1 MRAKRIPKVSRFAV
15 GSKHT
20 ADRNRMDKDKYKN
33 RTDLLAAG
41 RKKGLVLV
49 MSFSVYNDESWTLE
63 MHAWDQSHQTL
74 LEDNMLQQ
82 FRQKKDG
89 KGSKSSGKAAKS
101 EHDIDADAASAAKPA
116 ATLLQV
122 PDAVVSSVHDSN
134 EGFVDIPV
142 AYSHGHSQSNDV
154 DIADIDPLSM
164 GLMLEASSVP
174 TTLESSVEL
183 TREDLG
189 VNEAVMNLGA
199 VKEQDFESSVTY
211 QADSTQTLSV
221 ESAMLTSGNSGGL
234 VSEMNSVYLASLIPV
249 DSFTPPDLVV
259 ATKLVG
265 IAVEA
270 EHVHGTDQ
278 VTDVG
283 AIQGA
288 ECLVSKQVDTGSGID
303 LEGDVMLDLPGL
315 GDSAEFYAGSSCGD
329 TSIKEPTIE
338 MEPTKLNSISAAAG
352 ETNEVKEV
360 WTMDGHSVSPQPL
373 CVSHD
378 SSAVTPEV
386 AVHPGK
392 DAVATFLNEGKSEI
406 RTAEGVE
413 ANSQEEVVNV
423 EDFLVAEARP
433 VEDKMVSLSSGTGV
447 ISMSFSQLTELLRML
462 DEEEFKLVLA
472 SRELTADS
480 EFRSTDSSTTNG
492 ELRSN
497 SRTIVPEFQSS
508 NVLEEVTEQ
517 LYLANVEKDVFLLQL
532 DEQSVQHL
540 EFSHQLRQLLD
551 EMSIASSLIT
561 ELRGRNESLAE
572 ELAKCKSEFQAAVC
586 ATEELEKQFHT
597 AKAEIVGM
605 STRADE
611 LHPELERSHGEL
623 SSLLADFADCRALV
637 SALRVEND
645 NLNGNLTSAVEEKK
659 RLMEEKGYLAL
670 GNEELLKELAECK
683 GSLLSL
689 QEENVNLSGSL
700 ALKSEERRKLKEEKE
715 NVVHENEKLLT
726 NLTECKD
733 LLEALQVENANLNGS
748 LTSVMEERFRLG
760 EEKDHFVTE
769 NEELLSELADCRSL
783 VAGIQIDYRKAVDGM
798 KDATLHLE
806 QLEQENMLPSK
817 SGNAAN
823 QIEVTDMP
831 SRGLECATT
840 ADETHQ
846 LLREWKTENFS
857 PRLRKP
863 DNGSMDWSQ
872 VEQLKLEACNH
883 SSGFVDLKVHLEEA
897 ENITQ
902 DLGNAI
908 EGMHSHSVSLTKTS
922 GKMVAPAVSRLI
934 QAFESKAHLDD
945 HDIEEV
951 PSAADQSL
959 VNSFTLIKEQ
969 TRKLRA
975 VLKKLHGDAKK
986 ASKLYMGEIDCR
998 IVADAALGEPKVTYE
1013 ALEEH
1018 INFSEAANIELI
1030 VLYEFLKQ
1038 HLYDSEAKRV
1048 EHLALCQALREQST
1062 VSVAKN
1068 IDLVKKLG
1076 DYQLRARELERQLD
1090 EMHSSSDEMASSMSN
1105 QVELMH
1111 KEVAERASMLEQE
1124 WNSAVA
1130 QIVQTVGKLDLLVGS
1145 SYSTTPLTSYYP
1157 DGLSDTGTL
1166 VASSVEAA
1174 TPVIED
1180 LRKKLE
1186 ASRKDHEAMSSSLKS
1201 LYEKHELASGVLLRV
1216 YSNLKKLVDDSCRH
1230 IEESRIIQQHENVLD
1245 PLSLN
1250 NYDTLMEQVAVFLG
1264 ERLQL
1269 ESMNDQL
1276 NLELINK
1283 AKEIEEMKERGV
1295 DSDGILKLVEDVEGA
1310 IMLEGTG
1317 LKSDNLG
1324 SRLQYLISF
1333 LFHKYK
1339 EADKTVSWTTRTNS
1353 REEMELSELQGQ
1365 MDHLTFLI
1373 VQHETEN
1380 LILKESLRQGVEDL
1394 IAIRSNLQEK
1404 VNELEQSEQRV
1415 ASIREKLGI
1424 AVSKGKGLIVQRDT
1438 LKKSL
1443 AGTSNELDKCSQE
1456 LQLKDTRLQEV
1467 ETKLKTY
1474 LEAGERVEALESELS
1489 YIRNSATALRESFL
1503 LKDSVLQRI
1512 EEILD
1517 DLQLPEHF
1525 HSRDTIEKVD
1535 WLAQSITRNT
1545 FALTD
1550 WDQKS
1555 SVGGGSYSDTG
1566 FAAMDAWKEDSQLN
1580 LNSGDDLQKKYEE
1593 LQSKFYGL
1601 AEQNEMLEQ
1610 SLMERNNVMQR
1621 WEEMLEGKTMPL
1633 HLRSME
1639 PEDRI
1644 EWLGSALSVS
1654 DHHCN
1659 ALQVKVDNF
1668 ETYCARLT
1676 ADLEESQKRLSEL
1689 ETALQAVTHE
1699 KEHLSDSLVIL
1710 TRAYDKV
1717 SEKLVQFEVENDKL
1731 HKELTALKD
1740 TLVENNRNQK
1750 HIEHV
1755 DGEIRRLVNL
1765 VTDVIRDSVTDDAV
1779 SGGSSTECLERVLQ
1793 KLVEKYTNLSLEN
1806 CIVVESDHETKTE
1819 KDHVIRC
1826 EQRDSEGL
1834 KEQDLSILK
1843 QDLDEA
1849 LRGLICVKVERDRYM
1864 EQNQSLTH
1872 EVEALNLKRQEM
1884 QDLLS
1889 QEEQKSASVREKLN
1903 VAVRKGKSLVQQR
1916 DSLKQ
1921 TIEEVNN
1928 EVERMKSEINHRD
1941 SSLSEYEQKIKVL
1954 STYQESVEGLESD
1967 NLSLRNRLAETEY
1980 LLHEKTHTLSLM
1992 LNTLKGIGAVFEFN
2006 ISDPVE
2012 MLEQIGRQW
2021 HDRHAA
2027 VAASE
2032 QDMMKSKRAAELL
2045 LAELN
2050 EVQERNDGFQEELA
2064 KYSSK
2069 LSELSKERDLAEAA
2083 KREAFSQVK
2092 KLSAIRSEGG
2102 NNQFA
2107 ELMILKSYVDQLRKG
2122 LFETND
2128 LLGRVLSKDVE
2139 FLNLEASLM
2148 SCLEPSEVL
2157 NVVGLP
2163 QGSPDNIISLHKENQ
2178 EMFLVMDFMLDSKMQ
2193 EHSND
2198 DNLVE
2203 ILSLTGHQLQ
2213 GLVKEIDALKEKLYK
2228 HSITLDEGVKHV
2240 VEVVSIVRREL
2251 NSHKKSYDSMKENI
2265 IRLECTE
2272 KEKDTEIGVLHANIT
2287 LLYEAC
2293 RSSVVG
2299 IENWKA
2305 DFVSN
2310 GLAATHHGMNSKTSV
2325 SVDGGNLFSQH
2336 TLLSSEQRFSTMAD
2350 RLLSVVKDFIGT
2362 QANIV
2367 EAGYKEMKTTISN
2380 LQKELQEKDIKKDR
2394 ICMELVSQ
2402 IKEAEAAAGS
2412 HLQDFQSANAW
2423 LHDLESRLQAMT
2435 EQRNILEQRVKELQ
2449 DGEAN
2454 SKDLEERVK
2463 SLNEVLAAKEQEI
2476 ESLMQALDEEEIQ
2489 MEELTNKIGE
2499 LERVVQQK
2507 NLDLENLEASRGKAM
2522 KKLFITVSKFDELH
2536 HLSGSLLSEVEKLQL
2551 QLQDRDVEISF
2562 LRQEVTRCTSD
2573 ALVASQMSSK
2583 RNSDEIYDLLTWLDS
2598 MTSGVLVH
2606 DAHFDEEKL
2615 DDVHQYK
2622 ERFQKHIMLLVA
2634 EIEDLRAVTQSR
2646 DMLLQVERSRVGDLT
2661 HKGESLEDSLRGKE
2675 SQLTRLQRARDSV
2688 QTASTAS
2695 EILEVE
2701 PVINKWAAPGASI
2714 TPQVRSL
2721 RKVNNDQ
2728 VAIAI
2733 DMDTGSGGKLEDEDD
2748 DKAHGFKSLT
2758 TSRIVPRFTRP
2769 VTDMIDGLWVSCD
2782 RTLMRQPALRLGVI
2796 IYWAFLHALLATF
2809 VV

>member
-1 MRAKRIPKVSRFAV
+1 
-15 GSKHT
+15 
-20 ADRNRMDKDKYKN
+20 MDKDKNKN

-41 RKKGLVLV
+41 RKK
-49 MSFSVYNDESWTLE
+49 
-63 MHAWDQSHQTL
+63 
-74 LEDNMLQQ
+74 LQQ

-89 KGSKSSGKAAKS
+89 KSSKSSGKAAKS

-116 ATLLQV
+116 AALLQV

-154 DIADIDPLSM
+154 DIADIDPLSV

-183 TREDLG
+183 MREDLG
-189 VNEAVMNLGA
+189 VNEAMMNLGA
-199 VKEQDFESSVTY
+199 VKEQDLESSVTY

-234 VSEMNSVYLASLIPV
+234 VSEMNSVYLASPITV
-249 DSFTPPDLVV
+249 DSFTPPDLVGV
-259 ATKLVG
+259 TKLVG

-270 EHVHGTDQ
+270 EHVHGAD
-278 VTDVG
+278 
-283 AIQGA
+283 QGA
-288 ECLVSKQVDTGSGID
+288 DCLVSKQVDTSSGID
-303 LEGDVMLDLPGL
+303 LEGDAMLDLPGL
-315 GDSAEFYAGSSCGD
+315 GESAEFCVGSSCGD
-329 TSIKEPTIE
+329 TSMKEPTIE

-360 WTMDGHSVSPQPL
+360 WTMDGHSVSPQL
-373 CVSHD
+373 LRVSHD
-378 SSAVTPEV
+378 CSAVTPEL
-386 AVHPGK
+386 AVHQGK
-392 DAVATFLNEGKSEI
+392 DAVASFLNEGKSEM
-406 RTAEGVE
+406 RSAEGYE

-433 VEDKMVSLSSGTGV
+433 MEDKMVSLSSGTGI
-447 ISMSFSQLTELLRML
+447 ISMSVSHLAKLLRML

-497 SRTIVPEFQSS
+497 SRTIVPEYQSS
-508 NVLEEVTEQ
+508 DVLEEVTEQ

-532 DEQSVQHL
+532 NEQLVQHL
-540 EFSHQLRQLLD
+540 EFSHQHKQLLD

-572 ELAKCKSEFQAAVC
+572 ELVKCKSEFQAAVC

-597 AKAEIVGM
+597 AKAEIGGI

-611 LHPELERSHGEL
+611 LHLELERSHGEL
-623 SSLLADFADCRALV
+623 SSLSADLADCRALV

-659 RLMEEKGYLAL
+659 RLTEEKGYLAL

-726 NLTECKD
+726 NLTEHKA
-733 LLEALQVENANLNGS
+733 LLEALQVENATLNGS

-783 VAGIQIDYRKAVDGM
+783 VAGIQTDYRKAGDGM

-806 QLEQENMLPSK
+806 QLEQENMLSSK
-817 SGNAAN
+817 SGDAAN

-831 SRGLECATT
+831 SRGPECATT

-863 DNGSMDWSQ
+863 DDGSMDWSH
-872 VEQLKLEACNH
+872 VEQLKLEACDH

-902 DLGNAI
+902 ELENAI
-908 EGMHSHSVSLTKTS
+908 EGMHSHSVSLSKSS
-922 GKMVAPAVSRLI
+922 GKMVVPAVSRLI

-975 VLKKLHGDAKK
+975 VFKKLHADAKK

-998 IVADAALGEPKVTYE
+998 IAADAALGEPKVTYE

-1018 INFSEAANIELI
+1018 IIFSEAAIIELV

-1038 HLYDSEAKRV
+1038 HLYDIEAKRV

-1111 KEVAERASMLEQE
+1111 IEVAERASMLEQE
-1124 WNSAVA
+1124 WNSTVA
-1130 QIVQTVGKLDLLVGS
+1130 RIVQTVGKLDLLVGS

-1174 TPVIED
+1174 TTVIED

-1201 LYEKHELASGVLLRV
+1201 LYEKHNDLHGKHELASGVLLRV
-1216 YSNLKKLVDDSCRH
+1216 YSNLKKLVDDSCGH
-1230 IEESRIIQQHENVLD
+1230 IEESRIIQQNENVLD

-1276 NLELINK
+1276 NLEMINK
-1283 AKEIEEMKERGV
+1283 AKEIEEMKERGL

-1339 EADKTVSWTTRTNS
+1339 EADKTVRWTTRTNS

-1365 MDHLTFLI
+1365 IDHLMFLI

-1394 IAIRSNLQEK
+1394 IAIRSDLQEK

-1443 AGTSNELDKCSQE
+1443 AETSNELDKCSQE

-1580 LNSGDDLQKKYEE
+1580 LNSGDDLQRKYEE

-1621 WEEMLEGKTMPL
+1621 WEEMLEGITMPL

-1639 PEDRI
+1639 PADRI

-1659 ALQVKVDNF
+1659 ALQVKIDNF
-1668 ETYCARLT
+1668 ETYCATLT
-1676 ADLEESQKRLSEL
+1676 ADLEGSQKRLSEL

-1699 KEHLSDSLVIL
+1699 KEHLSDSLEIL
-1710 TRAYDKV
+1710 TRDYDKV

-1765 VTDVIRDSVTDDAV
+1765 VTDVIRDSVTDDVV

-1819 KDHVIRC
+1819 KDHAIQC

-1834 KEQDLSILK
+1834 KAQDLSILK
-1843 QDLDEA
+1843 KDLDEA
-1849 LRGLICVKVERDRYM
+1849 LHGLICVKVERDRYM

-1872 EVEALNLKRQEM
+1872 EVEALNLKSQEM

-1954 STYQESVEGLESD
+1954 STYQESVEVLESD

-1992 LNTLKGIGAVFEFN
+1992 LNTLKGIGAIFEFN
-2006 ISDPVE
+2006 TSNPVE

-2064 KYSSK
+2064 KYSSE
-2069 LSELSKERDLAEAA
+2069 LLELSKERDLVEAA
-2083 KREAFSQVK
+2083 KCEAFSQVK
-2092 KLSAIRSEGG
+2092 KLSAIRSEEV

-2107 ELMILKSYVDQLRKG
+2107 ELMILKSYVDQVRKG

-2139 FLNLEASLM
+2139 YVQNLEASLM
-2148 SCLEPSEVL
+2148 SCLEPSEAL

-2163 QGSPDNIISLHKENQ
+2163 LGCPDNVISLNKENQ
-2178 EMFLVMDFMLDSKMQ
+2178 EMFLVKDFMLDSKIQ

-2198 DNLVE
+2198 NNLVE
-2203 ILSLTGHQLQ
+2203 IFSLTGHQLQ
-2213 GLVKEIDALKEKLYK
+2213 GLAKEIDALKEKLYK
-2228 HSITLDEGVKHV
+2228 HSVTLDERVKHV
-2240 VEVVSIVRREL
+2240 VEVVGIVRREL
-2251 NSHKKSYDSMKENI
+2251 TSHKKSYDSMKENI

-2272 KEKDTEIGVLHANIT
+2272 KEKDAEIGVLHANIN

-2293 RSSVVG
+2293 RSSVIG

-2310 GLAATHHGMNSKTSV
+2310 GLAATDHGMNSETSV
-2325 SVDGGNLFSQH
+2325 SVDGGNFSQR
-2336 TLLSSEQRFSTMAD
+2336 TLLSSEQHFSTMAD

-2412 HLQDFQSANAW
+2412 HLQDFQSANVR
-2423 LHDLESRLQAMT
+2423 LHDLERRLQAMT

-2507 NLDLENLEASRGKAM
+2507 NVDLENLEASRGKAM
-2522 KKLFITVSKFDELH
+2522 KKLSITVSKFDELH

-2551 QLQDRDVEISF
+2551 QLQNRDAEISF

-2573 ALVASQMSSK
+2573 ALVASQMNSK

-2615 DDVHQYK
+2615 DEVHQYK
-2622 ERFQKHIMLLVA
+2622 ERFQKHIMSLVA
-2634 EIEDLRAVTQSR
+2634 EIEDLRAVTRSR
-2646 DMLLQVERSRVGDLT
+2646 DMLLQVERNRVGDLT
-2661 HKGESLEDSLRGKE
+2661 RKGESLEDSLREKE
-2675 SQLTRLQRARDSV
+2675 SQLTRLLHAGDSV

-2782 RTLMRQPALRLGVI
+2782 RTLMRQPVLRLGVI
-2796 IYWAFLHALLATF
+2796 IYWAFLHALLTTF